1 MRDVLPTPTQLTGH
15 TSRSKGELVRMSTN
29 TKMEV
34 AVYPVPVPE
43 SSERRGELYPW
54 CHVRVD
60 IRNLSLTVDHHFE
73 YQ

>member
-1 MRDVLPTPTQLTGH
+1 
-15 TSRSKGELVRMSTN
+15 MSTD

-43 SSERRGELYPW
+43 SADKRGELFPW

-60 IRNLSLTVDHHFE
+60 VRNLSLTVDHHFE
-73 YQ
+73 YQYVPLPGPVAPLYLFFSFLF